1 MGSVYLFFF
10 DLNRVHF
17 LVYFLK
23 TVGHQHAS
31 KSKNYAKTIYSE
43 KCLFSLKT
51 STQFPFPSFWIT
63 NYILLLFFLMM
74 WGDRFLSFCV
84 SFCNSKQI
92 YVSYFSFFLCLKAS
106 AFYILCDVQYILEF
120 TPYHFLEPS
129 SLIFTAILHSV
140 VWTQQFI

>member
-1 MGSVYLFFF
+1 MLLKVKIMQKQYTQKNVFFP
-10 DLNRVHF
+10 
-17 LVYFLK
+17 LK
-23 TVGHQHAS
+23 LPLS
-31 KSKNYAKTIYSE
+31 
-43 KCLFSLKT
+43 
-51 STQFPFPSFWIT
+51 FPFLPSFWIT
-63 NYILLLFFLMM
+63 NYILLFFFFMM